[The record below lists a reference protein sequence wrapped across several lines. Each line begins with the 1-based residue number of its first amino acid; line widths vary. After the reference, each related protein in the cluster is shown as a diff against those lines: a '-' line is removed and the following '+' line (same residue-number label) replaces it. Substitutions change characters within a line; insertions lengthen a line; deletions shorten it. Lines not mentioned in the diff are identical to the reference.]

1 MSFSYTQIDN
11 PTGTGPF
18 TFNPSYSDASELVV
32 MGYTGKHW
40 SPLSVASVDAQT
52 VTLSAATD
60 ALQAIRISNNA
71 SKVNA
76 AITNGSDGNMLDEDS
91 HLHDALQIHLEDPT
105 DRTGNSPMTPE
116 GITIGGL
123 KNHIGRE
130 AKGGYE
136 FTGGFSDRL
145 SGQAGANDLGEY
157 VQYTQAMSDA
167 GQWMRFGFSSAA
179 QSANDSPYW
188 TDPTPSSAS
197 GVGLFGGSY
206 MPAGVSSMFDFSFD
220 VASYSDAVSS
230 GDLQYTA
237 ATGSYDFSECKAGD
251 LALVRF
257 DFNVI
262 PQFANTT
269 LEVAL
274 IWQTRAADGTP
285 TYTFPLTTQ
294 PIFFGEGTV
303 GSTYLNRPIISA
315 YFASN
320 EDVNAVALPAIRANN
335 QIQVAPLTTL
345 VTIQR

>member
-1 MSFSYTQIDN
+1 MSFSYTHLDN

-18 TFNPSYSDASELVV
+18 TFVPSYNTQSDLIVK
-32 MGYTGKHW
+32 GYNGKYW
-40 SPLSVASVDAQT
+40 SPLEIASVDGQT
-52 VTLSAATD
+52 LTLSKD
-60 ALQAIRISNNA
+60 VSGLNAIRISNNKA
-71 SKVNA
+71 KIDA
-76 AITNGSDGNMLDEDS
+76 AITNGSDGNILTAGDEY
-91 HLHDALQIHLEDPT
+91 HEELLVRVEDVT
-105 DRTGNSPMTPE
+105 DPTGNSMMTPE
-116 GITIGGL
+116 AITLGGIKQGVL
-123 KNHIGRE
+123 E
-130 AKGGYE
+130 DAKGGYE

-145 SGQAGANDLGEY
+145 SGQSGANDLGEY

-179 QSANDSPYW
+179 QTANDSPYW
-188 TDPTPSSAS
+188 TEPAPASAS

-206 MPAGVSSMFDFSFD
+206 MPAGVSKMFDYSFD
-220 VASYSDAVSS
+220 VSSYSDAVNT

-237 ATGSYDFSECKAGD
+237 ATGSYDFSQCNAGD
-251 LALVRF
+251 LGLIRF

-274 IWQTRAADGTP
+274 IWQTRTSDGTP

-303 GSTYLNRPIISA
+303 GTAYLNRPIISA

-335 QIQVAPLTTL
+335 QIQVSPLTTL

>member
-1 MSFSYTQIDN
+1 MPQNQNTIVDKS
-11 PTGTGPF
+11 TGDLLTAAE
-18 TFNPSYSDASELVV
+18 FNEL
-32 MGYTGKHW
+32 KNQAN
-40 SPLSVASVDAQT
+40 SNAVDANGRI
-52 VTLSAATD
+52 LS
-60 ALQAIRISNNA
+60 
-71 SKVNA
+71 
-76 AITNGSDGNMLDEDS
+76 
-91 HLHDALQIHLEDPT
+91 
-105 DRTGNSPMTPE
+105 
-116 GITIGGL
+116 
-123 KNHIGRE
+123 

-145 SGQAGANDLGEY
+145 SGQSGANDLGEY
-157 VQYTQAMSDA
+157 VQYTQTMSDA

-179 QSANDSPYW
+179 QTSNDSPYW
-188 TDPTPSSAS
+188 TEPTPASAT

-206 MPAGVSSMFDFSFD
+206 MPEGVSQIFDYSFD
-220 VASYSDAVSS
+220 ASSYSNAVNT

-237 ATGSYDFSECKAGD
+237 ATGSYDFSQCKAGD
-251 LALVRF
+251 LGLIRF

-274 IWQTRAADGTP
+274 IWQTRTANGTP

-303 GSTYLNRPIISA
+303 GTPYLNRPIISA

-335 QIQVAPLTTL
+335 QIQVSPLTTL